1 MIGNLPRVK
10 DALSLGANVNATDKV
25 SLVNLLYKRILIKQL
40 VCIIF
45 FEYEN
50 TIVLV
55 TIKSLLYHKSLRTSE
70 TFLNYYC

>member
-1 MIGNLPRVK
+1 MSGVK
-10 DALSLGANVNATDKV
+10 DALSRGANVNATDFV

-70 TFLNYYC
+70 KSPNYYC